1 MSNTNELLNRIN
13 SSYAK
18 LSKGQ
23 KRLSAYIT
31 DNYDKA
37 AFWTAEKLGE
47 EVGVSESTVV
57 RFAIPAGLQ
66 GLPGVSE
73 STGRAGAHE
82 AEHRPAGGGGLRA
95 DAGEPGAV
103 QRAPGG
109 YGEDPDD
116 TGYHR

>member
-57 RFAIPAGLQ
+57 RFAIRL
-66 GLPGVSE
+66 
-73 STGRAGAHE
+73 
-82 AEHRPAGGGGLRA
+82 
-95 DAGEPGAV
+95 
-103 QRAPGG
+103 G
-109 YGEDPDD
+109 YK
-116 TGYHR
+116 GYPEFQ

>member
-1 MSNTNELLNRIN
+1 MSNTNGLLNRIN
-13 SSYAK
+13 ISYAK

-57 RFAIPAGLQ
+57 RFAIRLGYKGYPEFQKALG
-66 GLPGVSE
+66 
-73 STGRAGAHE
+73 AGAHE

>member
-57 RFAIPAGLQ
+57 RFAIRLGYKGYPEFQKALGELVRTKLNTAQ
-66 GLPGVSE
+66 RV
-73 STGRAGAHE
+73 
-82 AEHRPAGGGGLRA
+82 GGGLRA